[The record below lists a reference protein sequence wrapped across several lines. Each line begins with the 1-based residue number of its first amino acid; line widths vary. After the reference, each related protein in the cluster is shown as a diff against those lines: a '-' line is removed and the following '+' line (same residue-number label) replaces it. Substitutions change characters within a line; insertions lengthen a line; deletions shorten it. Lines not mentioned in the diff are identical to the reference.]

1 MKESITSYRL
11 LFEDLKHYYKS
22 NIYNTL
28 SATILLDKLGNPIG
42 FVRSIGNAAMKI
54 FESNNNNSFID
65 PGEFGDRL
73 ISNTKSIAQTAGE
86 GILHSA
92 GRITTTLG
100 SISKAISLDN
110 SKSQLHNNT
119 SHNIESGLRNG
130 FNSLISGV
138 IKGATGIIKDPIKGF
153 KENGTKGLM
162 KGIATG
168 VAGVVAR
175 PISGVF
181 DGATHT
187 ITGVKNTIFKR
198 YEPQPV
204 RLARYFDSTGI
215 VYQYNERDALANY
228 LINIHKLT
236 RDIYLYI
243 LLLILLYCLYRW
255 CTYYNSNKSILY
267 ISTSYLTSFN
277 SKTYE
282 MEWIEDFNSIT
293 YRFSPY
299 MLELYVYIL
308 FFY

>member
-11 LFEDLKHYYKS
+11 LLEDLKHYYKS
-22 NIYNTL
+22 SVYNTL

-42 FVRSIGNAAMKI
+42 LVKSISNAAMRI
-54 FESNNNNSFID
+54 FEGD
-65 PGEFGDRL
+65 PGGEFGDRL
-73 ISNTKSIAQTAGE
+73 ISNTKSLAQTTGE
-86 GILHSA
+86 GLLHTA
-92 GRITTTLG
+92 GRITNTLG
-100 SISKAISLDN
+100 SISKAISMDN
-110 SKSQLHNNT
+110 SKSQQHNLT

-130 FNSLISGV
+130 LDSFISGV
-138 IKGATGIIKDPIKGF
+138 IKGATGIIKDPINGF
-153 KENGTKGLM
+153 KDNGTKGLM

-198 YEPQPV
+198 YEPQPI
-204 RLARYFDSTGI
+204 RLSRYFDSTGV
-215 VYQYNERDALANY
+215 VYPYDERDALANY
-228 LINIHKLT
+228 LINLHHLT

-243 LLLILLYCLYRW
+243 YLLLLLYRW
-255 CTYYNSNKSILY
+255 CSYYNSNKSILY
-267 ISTSYLTSFN
+267 VSTSYLTSFN
-277 SKTYE
+277 SKTHE

-299 MLELYVYIL
+299 ILEIYVYIIYYINL
-308 FFY
+308 A